1 MTGDST
7 AYPSFSP
14 IPVQFPHTGS
24 FIIQKAT
31 SMANN
36 GALVFSALL
45 PGYRVVG
52 GWAAALVLGKVMG
65 KYENLTAFQ
74 LLASHLFVVTVL

>member
-1 MTGDST
+1 
-7 AYPSFSP
+7 
-14 IPVQFPHTGS
+14 
-24 FIIQKAT
+24 
-31 SMANN
+31 MANN
-36 GALVFSALL
+36 RALVFSALL